1 MTKPLLD
8 GVLHLFYC
16 TMLGSDVLP
25 WCLLCNVDMDD
36 KKNVNTTERTVVFRF
51 VYCNNDGVG
60 KLLQPDIPIQVVTT
74 KSLSGE
80 DLSFTLRLTHD
91 NYARCLLVEVDGAD
105 IHLVYE
111 WRRFVSLSLY
121 SATAAL
127 KAYLTSDH
135 PTVAYI
141 SLSESHRRF
150 IRGMI
155 DFVISVHNQKKSMGG
170 FNIDRLC
177 IVDEKGDKALHFL
190 GVLFYEGSVDRK
202 KADFY
207 SIALVIKQIIPASD
221 KIFLIDDL
229 VKKLEAGNCTEDVD
243 LIAKHLAIMSPV
255 EKTAFI
261 RNYVD
266 LIAKHLAIMSPVE
279 KTAFIRN
286 CTEKKPAPQYSSYG
300 AYRSALK
307 SMGKNRGWTKKF
319 KKCCQKPGRGPMYDC
334 FRYGEGGYKDDTC
347 YDRDEVNESLLSFCR
362 NMDVHLKQRIDGG
375 KVKHD
380 EVTDEHITS
389 IILSEFQEQLVR
401 FQEELYHEKI
411 LGNFC

>member
-1 MTKPLLD
+1 
-8 GVLHLFYC
+8 
-16 TMLGSDVLP
+16 
-25 WCLLCNVDMDD
+25 MDD

-261 RNYVD
+261 RN
-266 LIAKHLAIMSPVE
+266 
-279 KTAFIRN
+279 
-286 CTEKKPAPQYSSYG
+286 CTEKKPAPQYSSY
-300 AYRSALK
+300 
-307 SMGKNRGWTKKF
+307 
-319 KKCCQKPGRGPMYDC
+319 
-334 FRYGEGGYKDDTC
+334 GGYKDDTC